1 MISER
6 IRMYR
11 FVRALVASA
20 LVLGLVGPAAAG
32 AQPKELHKLTLMLNW
47 YPYGEHAAFY
57 DGLAKGFYKD
67 EGIDLTIQAG
77 GGSTQTVQAVAAGKV
92 DIGYA
97 DTPALLKNVAAGA
110 SVKSIGVILQSTPA
124 AIQFFDTQHITSVAQ
139 MKGHSVAG
147 SPGDAAYETLDAVL
161 EANHVAPGDVQRI
174 NVDPSGKLVA
184 VISGRADSL
193 VGFYNDQAPTIE
205 ARTGKK
211 VDLLRYVDN
220 GVNFFATGL
229 VASDDTIAKQKPL
242 LQAFVRAT
250 QRAYADA
257 IAHRADAVAAETKL
271 AEKPPAPEVLTKQWE
286 LTIALL
292 HTPRTKNLPV
302 GVDDE
307 NDWKTTIGVVSKY
320 LGLGSPGA
328 PSAYWDP
335 SIAKK

>member
-1 MISER
+1 MHR
-6 IRMYR
+6 L
-11 FVRALVASA
+11 VRALVASA
-20 LVLGLVGPAAAG
+20 SIVALAVPGVAG
-32 AQPKELHKLTLMLNW
+32 AQPKPLQKLTLMLNW

-67 EGIDLTIQAG
+67 EGIDLTIEAG
-77 GGSTQTVQAVAAGKV
+77 GGSTQTAQAVAAGKV

-97 DTPALLKNVAAGA
+97 DTPAVLRTIAAGA
-110 SVKSIGVILQSTPA
+110 SIKSIGVILQTTPA

-147 SPGDAAYETLDAVL
+147 SPGDAAYETLNAVL
-161 EANHVAPGDVQRI
+161 AANHVPLDSVQRI
-174 NVDPSGKLVA
+174 NVDPAGKLAA

-220 GVNFFATGL
+220 GVNFYATGL
-229 VASDDTIAKQKPL
+229 IANDDTIAKQKPL
-242 LQAFVRAT
+242 LEAFVRAT

-257 IAHRADAVAAETKL
+257 IAHRADAVAAEEKL
-271 AEKPPAPEVLTKQWE
+271 AEKPPAADVLAKQWDE
-286 LTIALL
+286 TIALL

-302 GVDDE
+302 AVDDE
-307 NDWKTTIGVVSKY
+307 SDWKTTIAVVAKY
-320 LGLGSPGA
+320 LGLGNPGA
-328 PSAYWDP
+328 PSAYWDA
-335 SIAKK
+335 SIARK